1 LGRRGWSAGAV
12 GPLPPARIEALA
24 VVGLLAVAAALRWVR
39 WVRTDAMFNDGP
51 LFLGL
56 AAQME
61 HGRWA
66 EALAHDYHPLYPF
79 AVLVT
84 KLALGPLGLE
94 GWDTAAAVVSV
105 AGGTAAVLF
114 LYLLLRE
121 GFGWPA
127 AWLGAGLLAV
137 HYRAVE
143 YTSDVQSEGLYFPL
157 FLAGLWVGW
166 RAWRRCSPALAAWTG
181 ALAGLAYL
189 TRPEGLGVAL
199 VVGLVGGAEVLRG
212 RWRLLPGAGWALALA
227 GGALLLVLPYATVL
241 RVETGTWSLSHK
253 KSVAAMAGLG
263 AAGGPGGEGAR
274 TRGEGRETA
283 PTAGVGS
290 PSPRPDPAPLELPGW
305 ELQET
310 PGSGPVEA
318 DAEPSP
324 EGRPLVALDELQSTF
339 RSAARAETLV
349 VLLLGLVVARGR
361 PGSRGGFFL
370 ALVLLYSAV
379 LLALTINAGYV
390 SRRHIFPV
398 IAALFGYAGLGIRA
412 FGDLVAYALEGATR
426 GRVALPARA
435 ALAIGVVAVVIP
447 PLASQIEPRREE
459 QLATRRAA
467 EWLRTEVGRPGPI
480 AARRRR
486 VAYYAGAPHVPV
498 RSTDPE
504 ELLPWLRASGARH
517 LIIDAEELE
526 PGDGERLEAAPD
538 VVLLHRV
545 VANGH
550 EARVFALVDG
560 TRQTGDGS

>member
-12 GPLPPARIEALA
+12 GPLPPARVEALA
-24 VVGLLAVAAALRWVR
+24 VVALLAVAAALRWIR
-39 WVRTDAMFNDGP
+39 WLRTDAMFNDGP

-61 HGRWA
+61 QGRWV
-66 EALAHDYHPLYPF
+66 EALAHAYHPLYPF
-79 AVLVT
+79 GVLVT
-84 KLALGPLGLE
+84 KLTLGPLGLE

-105 AGGTAAVLF
+105 VGGSAAVLF

-166 RAWRRCSPALAAWTG
+166 RAWRRSSPALAAWTG

-189 TRPEGLGVAL
+189 TRPEGLGIAL
-199 VVGLVGGAEVLRG
+199 VVGLVGGLEVLRG
-212 RWRLLPGAGWALALA
+212 RWRLLPGAGWALAMA
-227 GGALLLVLPYATVL
+227 GGALLFVLPYATVL
-241 RVETGTWSLSHK
+241 RVETGTWSLTHK
-253 KSVAAMAGLG
+253 KSVAAMAGLEARG
-263 AAGGPGGEGAR
+263 APGGEGAPAAP
-274 TRGEGRETA
+274 EGQGGISS
-283 PTAGVGS
+283 AGVRGGPG
-290 PSPRPDPAPLELPGW
+290 PSGPPPVELPGW
-305 ELQET
+305 RPPEV
-310 PGSGPVEA
+310 PGTAPAEP

-324 EGRPLVALDELQSTF
+324 QGRPLVALDELQSTF

-349 VLLLGLVVARGR
+349 VLLLGLVAARGR
-361 PGSRGGFFL
+361 PGARGSFFL
-370 ALVLLYSAV
+370 ILLVLYSAV

-398 IAALFGYAGLGIRA
+398 LAALFGYAGLGIRA
-412 FGDLVAYALEGATR
+412 FGDLVAYALETATR
-426 GRVALPARA
+426 GRVVLSARA

-447 PLASQIEPRREE
+447 PLGSQVEPRRAE

-467 EWLRTEVGRPGPI
+467 EWLRAERDRPGPI
-480 AARRRR
+480 AARKRR

-498 RSTDPE
+498 RSTDPD

-526 PGDGERLEAAPD
+526 PGEGERLEAAPD

-545 VANGH
+545 LANGQ
-550 EARVFALVDG
+550 EARIFALVDE
-560 TRQTGDGS
+560 TRRTGDGS

>member
-12 GPLPPARIEALA
+12 GPLPPAHVEALA
-24 VVGLLAVAAALRWVR
+24 VVGLLAVAAALRWIR
-39 WVRTDAMFNDGP
+39 WLRTDAMFNDGP

-56 AAQME
+56 AEQMAR
-61 HGRWA
+61 GRWV

-84 KLALGPLGLE
+84 KLTLGPLGLE
-94 GWDTAAAVVSV
+94 GWDTAAAIVSV
-105 AGGTAAVLF
+105 VGGSAAVLF

-143 YTSDVQSEGLYFPL
+143 YTSDVQSEGLYLPL

-166 RAWRRCSPALAAWTG
+166 RAWRRGSPGLAAWTG

-212 RWRLLPGAGWALALA
+212 RWRLLPGAGWALAMA
-227 GGALLLVLPYATVL
+227 GGALLFVLPYATVL
-241 RVETGTWSLSHK
+241 RVETGTWSLTHK
-253 KSVAAMAGLG
+253 KSVAAMAGLEEI
-263 AAGGPGGEGAR
+263 GGPGTGHTPAAPEGQ
-274 TRGEGRETA
+274 
-283 PTAGVGS
+283 AGIASSGAHSGPGVSGL
-290 PSPRPDPAPLELPGW
+290 PAVELPGW
-305 ELQET
+305 RRPEVAGAAPAE
-310 PGSGPVEA
+310 PE
-318 DAEPSP
+318 AEPSP
-324 EGRPLVALDELQSTF
+324 RGRPLVALNELQSTF

-349 VLLLGLVVARGR
+349 VLLLGLVAARGR
-361 PGSRGGFFL
+361 PGARGSFFL
-370 ALVLLYSAV
+370 ILLVLYSAV

-398 IAALFGYAGLGIRA
+398 LAALFGYAGLGIRA
-412 FGDLVAYALEGATR
+412 FGGLVADALETATR
-426 GRVALPARA
+426 GRVVLPSRA
-435 ALAIGVVAVVIP
+435 ALGIGVLAVVIP
-447 PLASQIEPRREE
+447 PLGSQVEPRRAE

-467 EWLRTEVGRPGPI
+467 EWLRAELGPTGPI
-480 AARRRR
+480 AARKRR

-498 RSTDPE
+498 RSTDPD

-517 LIIDAEELE
+517 LIIDAEELAA
-526 PGDGERLEAAPD
+526 GEAEQLEAASD

-545 VANGH
+545 LANGQ
-550 EARVFALVDG
+550 EARIFALVDG
-560 TRQTGDGS
+560 TRRTGDGS